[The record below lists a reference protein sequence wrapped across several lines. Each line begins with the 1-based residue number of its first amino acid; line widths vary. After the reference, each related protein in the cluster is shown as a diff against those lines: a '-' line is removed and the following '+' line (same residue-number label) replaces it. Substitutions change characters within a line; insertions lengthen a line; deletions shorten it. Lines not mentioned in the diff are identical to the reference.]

1 MGTSNTAW
9 GRRCEIMKCVCLAAL
24 IYTRVIS
31 RKDLTL
37 ETAQERLSQLL
48 AKFETL
54 LAKQSFEDLKGE
66 LL

>member
-1 MGTSNTAW
+1 
-9 GRRCEIMKCVCLAAL
+9 MKCVCLAAL